1 MYLRSQI
8 DAPRAETAGLSDGI
22 SPPHTPPEE
31 AVSFDWAALVQSL
44 GDDEIL
50 AAEIVTLYI
59 AEAPVM
65 MERVRAAV
73 RSESAEEIRQ
83 AAHAFKGAV
92 GNLSRIGP
100 MQTAGQLEE
109 AARNGSMAGLP
120 ALLDVLERQVDSLQA
135 ELRSLNLGKD
145 TCAS

>member
-1 MYLRSQI
+1 MHLRSQI
-8 DAPRAETAGLSDGI
+8 DAPRAETAGLSDGL
-22 SPPHTPPEE
+22 SPPEE
-31 AVSFDWAALVQSL
+31 AVCFDWAAFVQSL

-65 MERVRAAV
+65 MDRVRAAV

-100 MQTAGQLEE
+100 MQTAGELEE
-109 AARNGSMAGLP
+109 AARNGSMAGVP

-135 ELRSLNLGKD
+135 ELRLLNPGKD
-145 TCAS
+145 TCGS

>member
-8 DAPRAETAGLSDGI
+8 DATRAETAGLSDGI
-22 SPPHTPPEE
+22 SPRHTLPEE
-31 AVSFDWAALVQSL
+31 AVCFDWAAFVESL

-65 MERVRAAV
+65 MDRVRAAV

-92 GNLSRIGP
+92 GNLSRVGP

-109 AARNGSMAGLP
+109 AARNGSMAGVP
-120 ALLDVLERQVDSLQA
+120 ALLDVLEQQVDSLQA
-135 ELRSLNLGKD
+135 ELRLLNLGKD